1 MGKDVIDL
9 AVNELRKITPESVT
23 EKLPLLGADG
33 YFALMQQIETI
44 STESGLDTDT
54 VTHLLNRYGSMINEI
69 LELIRIEPELSEK
82 LTMNLPYVKAEIYY
96 AASHEGALSVED
108 VISRRTRIA
117 FEAHNHGVD
126 LADSIAEII
135 APVLGWS
142 PKESKDSVNA
152 YVTVV
157 NRELAALSELLTE
170 AEKVSS

>member
-1 MGKDVIDL
+1 M
-9 AVNELRKITPESVT
+9 
-23 EKLPLLGADG
+23 GADG
-33 YFALMQQIETI
+33 YFALVQQVETI
-44 STESGLDTDT
+44 SSESGLDTDT

-126 LADSIAEII
+126 LADPIAEII
-135 APVLGWS
+135 APVLSWGR
-142 PKESKDSVNA
+142 KECKDSVNA